1 MSDKDKS
8 EIARLEEVNER
19 LEDSLER
26 CRKLLKEYR
35 SKLAANANDE
45 PEADED
51 EDGQKQSGRPA
62 AVADDPQETNEARIR
77 FPARRRFISHA
88 NER

>member
-19 LEDSLER
+19 LEDSLDR
-26 CRKLLKEYR
+26 CRELLKEYR

-45 PEADED
+45 PEPD
-51 EDGQKQSGRPA
+51 EDGQKQSG
-62 AVADDPQETNEARIR
+62 
-77 FPARRRFISHA
+77 
-88 NER
+88 

>member
-1 MSDKDKS
+1 MNDKDKS

-26 CRKLLKEYR
+26 CRELLKKYR

-45 PEADED
+45 PESRPDED
-51 EDGQKQSGRPA
+51 EEGQKQSR
-62 AVADDPQETNEARIR
+62 
-77 FPARRRFISHA
+77 
-88 NER
+88 